1 MGISRR
7 AIQVVLGL
15 LWLLDGALQLQPF
28 MLGPGFAHQVIA
40 PTAEGQPG
48 FVAVGVHWA
57 VGLIGTQPL
66 LWDYLF
72 AVAQLLIGLGLLVRP
87 TVRPA
92 LVASIAWALGVWYFG
107 EGLGGLASGHAD
119 MLTGAPGAVL
129 MYAVLAVAAWPA
141 ADSMRDPALD
151 PARRLPPVWLPGAWA
166 VLWVGD
172 AVLRALPGQNT
183 TAALTG
189 EISSNIDGAPVW
201 LAHIDQSVAAGV
213 RDVGPAAVLVLI
225 LLELGI
231 GLAGLVPGA
240 VRWLAATFGIVLS
253 LGFWLVGQSLG
264 ELYTGQATDPNT
276 APLVILLALAMAS
289 VPQLRAVTSRA
300 TAEAEAGSRE
310 AATG

>member
-1 MGISRR
+1 M
-7 AIQVVLGL
+7 LGL

-28 MLGPGFAHQVIA
+28 MFGPGFAHQVIA
-40 PTAEGQPG
+40 PAAEGQPG

-57 VGLIGTQPL
+57 VGLISTQPV

-92 LVASIAWALGVWYFG
+92 LIASVAWALGVWYMG

-129 MYAVLAVAAWPA
+129 LYAVLAAAAWPPR

-151 PARRLPPVWLPGAWA
+151 PARRLPPAWLPVAW
-166 VLWVGD
+166 VVMWVGD

-183 TAALTG
+183 TSALAG
-189 EISSNIDGAPVW
+189 EISGNVDGAPLW
-201 LAHIDQSVAAGV
+201 LAHVDQSVAAAV
-213 RDVGPAAVLVLI
+213 REVGPAAVIVLI
-225 LLELGI
+225 LLEIGI

-240 VRWLAATFGIVLS
+240 LRWLAAMIGIALS
-253 LGFWLVGQSLG
+253 LCFWVVGQSLG
-264 ELYTGQATDPNT
+264 ELYTGTATDPNT
-276 APLVILLALAMAS
+276 APLFILMALAMAS
-289 VPQLRAVTSRA
+289 APQPRPATSPA
-300 TAEAEAGSRE
+300 PAQTGSRE